1 MTTLCYYVTGHGYGH
16 AVRSSQVIAAVPK
29 DVRVIVRTVAPEH
42 IFRSDAGRDFD
53 YLPAEFDCGCLQLD
67 SVHVKRRETLD
78 LYARIAARNRENLG
92 AEIAFLERERVDLVA
107 SDIPSFPLLA
117 AREAGRPGFA
127 VTNFTWHDI
136 YSEYVEMDSDR
147 ALLHGIGEEYR
158 AATAGLITP
167 LATPGTPA
175 LFERTVDIPIIAR
188 RGVKRPQ
195 ELRERLGL
203 SPGSPVAFLYFGIW
217 GLDLDWTAL
226 ADLAP
231 WVFLSREDMPG
242 LPQNVIPLDSLG
254 WSYSDIAASVDVV
267 VAKTGYGT
275 VSQCIADGVPL
286 VYIPREDFIE
296 HAALVKGMEPW
307 GGAVALSLR
316 DFTAGLWRDALAQ
329 ALSVTINYDVYA
341 VNGAESAVKC
351 MLEWL

>member
-53 YLPAEFDCGCLQLD
+53 YLPAEFDCGCLQQD

-78 LYARIAARNRENLG
+78 LYARIAARNAESLG

-117 AREAGRPGFA
+117 AREAGCPGFA

-136 YSEYVEMDSDR
+136 YSEYIETDSDR
-147 ALLHGIGEEYR
+147 TLLRAVATEYR

-175 LFERTVDIPIIAR
+175 LFERVVDIPIIAR
-188 RGVKRPQ
+188 RGAKRPR

-203 SPGSPVAFLYFGIW
+203 PQNAPVAFLYFGIW
-217 GLDLDWTAL
+217 GLELDWASL

-231 WVFLSREDMPG
+231 WVFLAREDAPG
-242 LPQNVIPLDSLG
+242 RPENVIPLDTLG
-254 WSYSDIAASVDVV
+254 WSYSDVAASVDAV

-286 VYIPREDFIE
+286 VYIPREDFVE
-296 HAALVKGMEPW
+296 HPALVAGMEPW
-307 GGAVALSLR
+307 GGAVALSLE
-316 DFTAGLWRDALAQ
+316 DFAAGRWRDALAE
-329 ALSVTINYDVYA
+329 ARSARIDFGVYA
-341 VNGAESAVKC
+341 VNGADIAVKC
-351 MLEWL
+351 MLGWI